1 MPIKESIN
9 IILRQCSFVRCL
21 VRIRGGPSRDTTGK
35 ERTSFRKTLWS
46 SVRLLFFFSSSNT
59 RAFSPNDQF
68 PASVI
73 RETQF
78 ESVQLQPEEI
88 PAPLP
93 QETSEPESG
102 GTKRR
107 PDDSCT
113 DQPGNIQRG
122 AGQQLGG
129 TSDPNDTVLDPIRS
143 VIS

>member
-1 MPIKESIN
+1 MEDP
-9 IILRQCSFVRCL
+9 V
-21 VRIRGGPSRDTTGK
+21 VIRPGK
-35 ERTSFRKTLWS
+35 RERLFAKLCGA
-46 SVRLLFFFSSSNT
+46 VCAILLFFFSSSNT

-68 PASVI
+68 PASII

-93 QETSEPESG
+93 QETSEQESLAE
-102 GTKRR
+102 
-107 PDDSCT
+107 PSDSQT
-113 DQPGNIQRG
+113 ILAPDQPGNIQRG

-129 TSDPNDTVLDPIRS
+129 TLIRTIPYWTPIRS